1 MALASTGLPC
11 AITDNSS
18 SPRARLGEIYGTWD
32 ATYGERHWI
41 YIQNKTGSAL
51 SAGLGVMQQ
60 NGTSLFGAA
69 LATANCSTVR
79 MLGVAQ
85 HAISTDY
92 YGFVLARGVGLV
104 ASNGTTTANTAQIV
118 SATAGQ
124 FTDVGAST
132 ADTSVFALEAQAVAG
147 STFTAKLNCL

>member
-32 ATYGERHWI
+32 PTYGERHWI

-60 NGTSLFGAA
+60 DGTSLFGAS
-69 LATANCSTVR
+69 LSGVGTATVR

-85 HAISTDY
+85 HAISNDY
-92 YGFVLARGVGLV
+92 YGFVLARGVGV
-104 ASNGTTTANTAQIV
+104 VKAAAAGISANTAQKAV
-118 SATAGQ
+118 ANGLFQDGTVG
-124 FTDVGAST
+124 TD
-132 ADTSVFALEAQAVAG
+132 DLPVFALEAAAAAALA
-147 STFTAKLNCL
+147 TAKLNCL